1 MSRSFSRLVFMI
13 MLLAAGIGV
22 FIGLRYYASF
32 SVPRGL
38 DNYHVLI
45 PTGATFEQVTD
56 SLMSGRFIRNAVT
69 FSVMAEKMGYRKDVM
84 RSGRYQLKPGM
95 SMIALIRHLR
105 NGEQAPVNVVLT
117 NERLI
122 EDVAA
127 KVARFIEPDSAEIL
141 ALLTDDIYLDS
152 IGYSSESVMSVFIP
166 NTYQVYW
173 NTSARKFME
182 RMIREHEVFWSQSDR
197 IAKAA
202 ELKMTPEA
210 VYTLASIVDKE
221 TLSAAEKPRI
231 AGTYLN
237 RLRIDMPLQADPT
250 AVFAT
255 RDFETRRVTEY
266 HTKFDSPYNTY
277 MYTGL
282 PPGPIG
288 MASISGI
295 DAVLNP
301 ERHNYYYFCA
311 LGDESGLHAF
321 AESYPQHLGNVARY
335 VQKLK
340 ERGLR

>member
-1 MSRSFSRLVFMI
+1 
-13 MLLAAGIGV
+13 
-22 FIGLRYYASF
+22 
-32 SVPRGL
+32 
-38 DNYHVLI
+38 
-45 PTGATFEQVTD
+45 
-56 SLMSGRFIRNAVT
+56 
-69 FSVMAEKMGYRKDVM
+69 
-84 RSGRYQLKPGM
+84 
-95 SMIALIRHLR
+95 
-105 NGEQAPVNVVLT
+105 VVLT

-122 EDVAA
+122 ENVAA
-127 KVARFIEPDSAEIL
+127 KVSRFIEADSAAIL
-141 ALLTDDIYLDS
+141 EVLTDAAYLDS
-152 IGYSSESVMSVFIP
+152 LGYSPETLMSVFIP

-173 NTSARKFME
+173 NTPVRKFME
-182 RMIREHEVFWSQSDR
+182 RMIREHEAFWSQSDR
-197 IAKAA
+197 LARAA
-202 ELKMTPEA
+202 QLAMTPEA

-221 TLSAAEKPRI
+221 TLSASEKPRI

-237 RLRIDMPLQADPT
+237 RLRIGMPLQADPT

-255 RDFETRRVTEY
+255 RDFETRRVTLY

-277 MYTGL
+277 MYPGL

-301 ERHNYYYFCA
+301 ERHDYLYFCA

-321 AESYPQHLGNVARY
+321 AESYPQHLVNVARY